1 MGAPLAVPPVVQQAL
16 GDVQLPSMAR
26 LMMWHLA
33 ARLDFHEWRE
43 MKAASL
49 ASEMRIRDTTVG
61 QMLTVL
67 VARGYLDQRPTTRR
81 SRAFRLPWSRRPI
94 AATEPPKGK
103 RPKTPHSVLVDAP
116 LI

>member
-33 ARLDFHEWRE
+33 ARLDFHEWRP

-67 VARGYLDQRPTTRR
+67 VTRGYLEQRPTTRR
-81 SRAFRLPWSRRPI
+81 SRAFRMPWSRRPM
-94 AATEPPKGK
+94 AVTEPPKAK
-103 RPKTPHSVLVDAP
+103 QTKSPHSVLVDAP
-116 LI
+116 FI